1 MDTAWKT
8 NVLMVIRDI
17 FRNQFFDDALIITE
31 KTTPAD
37 IEEWDS
43 LAHVNI
49 LAAVENAFNIRFTAE
64 DMANIDSVA
73 VLLNVLAER
82 GAK

>member
-1 MDTAWKT
+1 MDNAWKQK
-8 NVLMVIRDI
+8 NMQIIEKI
-17 FRNQFFDDALIITE
+17 FQDQFFDDSLRITE
-31 KTTPAD
+31 YTTPAD

-43 LAHVNI
+43 LAHVNL
-49 LAAVENAFNIRFTAE
+49 LAAVENAFNIRFTAD

-73 VLLNVLAER
+73 VLLTTMLER